1 MCIAELV
8 EEAVVDIFVDGE
20 VFNGTDNDFAE
31 LSGVDK
37 VVEMDDLFGVKVYKG
52 IGGGVV
58 AVGMITEKIH
68 DMSTEAYKMYVA
80 QPTYEDEENAEDQ
93 NY

>member
-1 MCIAELV
+1 METLCPLIQKPCLRQECAWY
-8 EEAVVDIFVDGE
+8 A
-20 VFNGTDNDFAE
+20 A
-31 LSGVDK
+31 
-37 VVEMDDLFGVKVYKG
+37 G
-52 IGGGVV
+52 INVCGVV